1 MLTPIVSC
9 LDLAHPTEEQLCH
22 LDEACDCATFGRN
35 QEDVLDE
42 TYRKAGKMDKG
53 DFLVDFSPP
62 EFFLGL
68 VRDELLQRHDTRLV
82 YDLYKLNVY
91 GECHIVPSSASTQV
105 RCAQARIPSS
115 NPIRIRR
122 AGQAFTAR

>member
-1 MLTPIVSC
+1 M
-9 LDLAHPTEEQLCH
+9 
-22 LDEACDCATFGRN
+22 FGRGK
-35 QEDVLDE
+35 ETVLDE

-62 EFFLGL
+62 ESFLGL

-91 GECHIVPSSASTQV
+91 GEYHIVPSLASTQV

-115 NPIRIRR
+115 NPTRIRR